1 MQITTTINQA
11 SLIGADHLTMVCTPV
26 ESEAEALVL
35 QRTVGL
41 AVNTDRVGACLEG
54 DTLTLQCFVFPD
66 AA

>member
-1 MQITTTINQA
+1 MQIKTTINKA

-26 ESEAEALVL
+26 TSATEALAL

-41 AVNTDRVGACLEG
+41 AVSTDRVGAYLEG
-54 DTLTLQCFVFPD
+54 DTLILQCFVFPD